1 MRTRRLTIIMLAAW
15 LSTAPALAAQS
26 AEDVAQRAAERWLAL
41 VDGAQY
47 AASWEQAASIFKNA
61 VTAAQWE
68 QAVTRARQPFG
79 MFKSRKVTSRKASTT
94 LPGAPDG
101 QYVVVVFESV
111 FERKAAAV
119 ETAVMMLDTDGVWR
133 VSGAFIR

>member
-1 MRTRRLTIIMLAAW
+1 MVARNLTGIVVAAILASA
-15 LSTAPALAAQS
+15 APALAQS
-26 AEDVAQRAAERWLAL
+26 PEDAAQRAAEQWLAL

-47 AASWEQAASIFKNA
+47 TASWEQAASIFKNA
-61 VTAAQWE
+61 VTASQWE

-79 MFKSRKVTSRKASTT
+79 PFKSRKVTSRKASTT

-101 QYVVVVFESV
+101 QYVVVVFDSA